1 MPKRKIKNQGSSTT
15 QRRARPKCTTVDE
28 LGRMLMYAEGKDTPK
43 DAIEAHKFKFE
54 GWKSFAKAAIDELGL
69 RDGADTQISKT
80 YYNVW
85 SRHADPQVVIDARA
99 AAAATAATK
108 PKQSDHAEHMARTR
122 KKQRSLHEGG
132 ASAEAMRMTAGQS
145 GNTLLASLGI
155 EIAAAGRTT
164 RANIASYLLTHSYK
178 LLSTLLL
185 HRMQAEVEDFLLR
198 AGFVASMPGTSE
210 FCPRKDT
217 PQVVHCDDGRISTR
231 GKSLPIFSH
240 CEISTVRTVQYV
252 STYLSRYTYVT
263 KYGRI

>member
-108 PKQSDHAEHMARTR
+108 PKQSYHAEHMARTR

-155 EIAAAGRTT
+155 EIAAAGMVAPAGQDEDEDGMRSTSKVTGQQLPSGWKAKDSSTTGEEYYVNLST
-164 RANIASYLLTHSYK
+164 RASTYAMPTEPLLEK
-178 LLSTLLL
+178 RLAL
-185 HRMQAEVEDFLLR
+185 
-198 AGFVASMPGTSE
+198 
-210 FCPRKDT
+210 
-217 PQVVHCDDGRISTR
+217 
-231 GKSLPIFSH
+231 
-240 CEISTVRTVQYV
+240 VQYV
-252 STYLSRYTYVT
+252 RYST
-263 KYGRI
+263 